1 MADDSFIHLVNGYLE
16 GKLDKEDLK
25 RFLDM
30 IEKSPANRE
39 ILATNAIISRLIKA
53 SKHSPVSAE
62 QIIMALPRHGDTAKL
77 ILDQI
82 RGSENAA
89 AISVGGKAMK
99 TRKNGEKKTL
109 RENRTPGIYP
119 GTETPGIIY
128 FLRAVTAM
136 AACALVA
143 FGAWRYIH
151 KTDTSLGHALAM
163 LDCRG
168 GVLIKHKDLPQ
179 SPAKNRET
187 VYSGDTIMVSAEAM
201 AAIRYNDENT
211 ILKIQEGSIL
221 RLDDKN
227 GAKNLFLKQGAV
239 VVTAAP
245 QPDGLPMTLTTP
257 RACATVIGTRFSM
270 KSTEISTFLDVN
282 SGKVRIMRSSD
293 SSSAEVSTG
302 NRIEVNDRTPLAVLP
317 IPNMVLGHLGEKQVE
332 EMFQTMS
339 TARAYGINTL
349 TFGITSPEPSALPSS
364 LRSAIATAH
373 RANVK
378 FYARLDIPKD
388 VGSNYD
394 SFMNRQN
401 NRLAQLLMEYNF
413 DGIYVTRPAE
423 LTDNNLFKK
432 VMTDVY
438 LAVNNT
444 GVSIET
450 GVQREVGSNDA
461 WFIGY

>member
-1 MADDSFIHLVNGYLE
+1 
-16 GKLDKEDLK
+16 
-25 RFLDM
+25 
-30 IEKSPANRE
+30 
-39 ILATNAIISRLIKA
+39 
-53 SKHSPVSAE
+53 
-62 QIIMALPRHGDTAKL
+62 
-77 ILDQI
+77 
-82 RGSENAA
+82 
-89 AISVGGKAMK
+89 
-99 TRKNGEKKTL
+99 
-109 RENRTPGIYP
+109 
-119 GTETPGIIY
+119 
-128 FLRAVTAM
+128 
-136 AACALVA
+136 
-143 FGAWRYIH
+143 
-151 KTDTSLGHALAM
+151 
-163 LDCRG
+163 
-168 GVLIKHKDLPQ
+168 
-179 SPAKNRET
+179 
-187 VYSGDTIMVSAEAM
+187 
-201 AAIRYNDENT
+201 
-211 ILKIQEGSIL
+211 
-221 RLDDKN
+221 
-227 GAKNLFLKQGAV
+227 
-239 VVTAAP
+239 
-245 QPDGLPMTLTTP
+245 
-257 RACATVIGTRFSM
+257 M